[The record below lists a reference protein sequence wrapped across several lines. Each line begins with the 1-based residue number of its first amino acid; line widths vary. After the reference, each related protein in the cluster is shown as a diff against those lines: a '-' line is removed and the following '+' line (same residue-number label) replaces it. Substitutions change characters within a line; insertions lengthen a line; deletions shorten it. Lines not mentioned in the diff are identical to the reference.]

1 MLSIF
6 LIFLDDGKR
15 LINIHVLRRSL
26 LLETKRLCATKQ
38 SANILSSRAKK
49 NLIIDESTITI
60 KFPIVE
66 NDIRMEVKF
75 HQ

>member
-6 LIFLDDGKR
+6 LIFLDHGKR
-15 LINIHVLRRSL
+15 LINIRVLGRSFL
-26 LLETKRLCATKQ
+26 LKTKRLCSTKQ
-38 SANILSSRAKK
+38 SANILSSRGKK
-49 NLIIDESTITI
+49 NPIIDESTITM

-75 HQ
+75 HR

>member
-15 LINIHVLRRSL
+15 LINIRVLRRSL
-26 LLETKRLCATKQ
+26 LTTRLCATKQ
-38 SANILSSRAKK
+38 STNILSSRAKK
-49 NLIIDESTITI
+49 NPIIDESTITM